1 MTTTK
6 TTMNPTKLKLLSQ
19 GKAKD
24 MYTSDQPGQLVMVF
38 RDDMTAFNGEKK
50 EAFEGK
56 GAINHRITEHLM
68 AHLESMGIKTHY
80 RAKID
85 DTQCLVS
92 ALKMLP
98 VECVIRNIAAGSFA
112 KRFGLTPGEVLKEP
126 IYELFYKHDGL
137 GDPMIRDE
145 HALYFGWATETD
157 LKEMKAITY
166 RVNAVLSERFLS
178 CGMTLVDF
186 KLEFGRLG
194 NDLIVADE
202 ISPDSCRI
210 WDNKQQDAT
219 ARIMDKDRF
228 RKGLGEVVEHYHKIG
243 HRLGL

>member
-1 MTTTK
+1 MTTKQTI
-6 TTMNPTKLKLLSQ
+6 PTRLKLLSQ

-24 MYTSDQPGQLVMVF
+24 MYTSDQPGQLIMVY

-56 GAINHRITEHLM
+56 GAINHRITKHLM
-68 AHLESMGIKTHY
+68 ECLENMGIKTHY
-80 RAKID
+80 RSRID

-98 VECVIRNIAAGSFA
+98 IECVIRNVAAGGFA
-112 KRFGLTPGEVLKEP
+112 KRFNVPVGEVLKAP
-126 IYELFYKHDGL
+126 VYELFYKHDGL

-145 HALYFGWATETD
+145 HAIYFGWATEAD
-157 LKEMKAITY
+157 LQEMKAITW

-194 NDLIVADE
+194 TEMVVADE

-210 WDNKQQDAT
+210 WDNKTQE
-219 ARIMDKDRF
+219 ILDKDRF
-228 RKGLGEVVEHYHKIG
+228 RKDLGEVVEHYRKIG
-243 HRLGL
+243 QRLGA

>member
-1 MTTTK
+1 MTAQ
-6 TTMNPTKLKLLSQ
+6 PTRLKLLSR

-24 MYTSDQPGQLVMVF
+24 MYTTDQPEQLIMVF

-50 EAFEGK
+50 EAFEEK
-56 GAINHRITEHLM
+56 GAINHRITQHLM
-68 AHLESMGIKTHY
+68 RVLESVGIKTHY
-80 RAKID
+80 RDRID

-92 ALKMLP
+92 ALTMLP
-98 VECVIRNIAAGSFA
+98 IECVIRNVAAGSFA
-112 KRFGLTPGEVLKEP
+112 KRFGVPVGQVIKTP

-145 HALYFGWATETD
+145 HALYFDWATEAE
-157 LKEMKAITY
+157 LVKMKAITW
-166 RVNAVLSERFLS
+166 RVNAVLSEHFLS

-194 NDLIVADE
+194 AELVVADE

-210 WDNKQQDAT
+210 WDNQTQE
-219 ARIMDKDRF
+219 IMDKDRF
-228 RKGLGEVVEHYHKIG
+228 RKDLGGVVEHYRKVA
-243 HRLGL
+243 HRLGVA

>member
-1 MTTTK
+1 
-6 TTMNPTKLKLLSQ
+6 
-19 GKAKD
+19 

-56 GAINHRITEHLM
+56 GAVNHRITHHLM
-68 AHLESMGIKTHY
+68 NHLESMGIKTHY
-80 RAKID
+80 RSYVD
-85 DTQCLVS
+85 ETQCLVS

-98 VECVIRNIAAGSFA
+98 IECVIRNVAAGGFA
-112 KRFGLTPGEVLKEP
+112 KRFGVPVGEVLKTP

-145 HALYFGWATETD
+145 HALYFGWATEQQLAD
-157 LKEMKAITY
+157 MKAITF

-186 KLEFGRLG
+186 KLEFGLLG
-194 NDLIVADE
+194 NELLVADE

-210 WDNKQQDAT
+210 WDNKTQE
-219 ARIMDKDRF
+219 IMDKDRF
-228 RKGLGEVVEHYHKIG
+228 RKDLGGVVEHYHKIAQ
-243 HRLGL
+243 RLGV

>member
-1 MTTTK
+1 MTLNQ
-6 TTMNPTKLKLLSQ
+6 MPPTRLKLLAQ

-24 MYTSDQPGQLVMVF
+24 MYTSDQPGQLIMVF

-56 GAINHRITEHLM
+56 GAINHRITQHLM
-68 AHLESMGIKTHY
+68 SHLESMGIKTHY
-80 RAKID
+80 RKRIS
-85 DTQCLVS
+85 DTECLVS

-98 VECVIRNIAAGSFA
+98 VECVIRNIAAGGFA
-112 KRFGLTPGEVLKEP
+112 KRFNVPTGEVLKSP

-145 HALYFGWATETD
+145 HAVYFGWATEAD
-157 LKEMKAITY
+157 LQQMKAITW
-166 RVNAVLSERFLS
+166 RVNAVLSEHFLR

-194 NDLIVADE
+194 TELVVADE

-210 WDNKQQDAT
+210 WDNKTQE
-219 ARIMDKDRF
+219 IMDKDRF
-228 RKGLGEVVEHYHKIG
+228 RKDLGDVVEHYHKIG
-243 HRLGL
+243 QRLGV